1 MSIEKRYHV
10 TFAQTMFTRITV
22 NAADEDAAADLAA
35 TRYEDDPIDLEACTF
50 GEYEITEVEETQP
63 GDVEQGD
70 GTGDI
75 TDAANRT
82 PEVSEGGAP

>member
-50 GEYEITEVEETQP
+50 GEYEITDVEETQP
-63 GDVEQGD
+63 DDFGRGD
-70 GTGDI
+70 GSATIADL
-75 TDAANRT
+75 TNRT
-82 PEVSEGGAP
+82 SDVSEGGAP

>member
-22 NAADEDAAADLAA
+22 NAADED
-35 TRYEDDPIDLEACTF
+35 DPIDFEACTF

-63 GDVEQGD
+63 DDFGRDD
-70 GTGDI
+70 GSAKI
-75 TDAANRT
+75 ADAANRT
-82 PEVSEGGAP
+82 TDMSEGGAP